1 MLTRTL
7 RFMNSTSKT
16 SASFKS
22 FLKHH
27 EAAWFRWVR
36 ENPSKKTFEW
46 HWEEST
52 PSLNF
57 RFSRY
62 MNLQSPHIP
71 STAFCFF
78 GKTNWAVSWEAH
90 KQRGTGLAQS
100 WGMLGAKLSLCRMY
114 FPTSGL
120 LILPCHEDTAP
131 GALTPSSFPAPS
143 SSLSWSGGR
152 QNYLQRSLLLFHCL
166 NPASNHPAATS
177 KIIPLPPLVLN
188 LWRVHSEHFLTTD
201 QRYQAPADGTEIY
214 PLPVLL
220 GLWFHGNEFI
230 FIPALSQLIQS
241 RCSQAA
247 QHSCCLEMLFRCAQP
262 SSDVPHS
269 TAPLSSQFKFM

>member
-36 ENPSKKTFEW
+36 EDPSKKNFWMTLGRINSQFEFQIFQVF
-46 HWEEST
+46 E
-52 PSLNF
+52 LAV
-57 RFSRY
+57 
-62 MNLQSPHIP
+62 SPHP
-71 STAFCFF
+71 QHCFLLFWENQLGCFLGST
-78 GKTNWAVSWEAH
+78 
-90 KQRGTGLAQS
+90 QRGTGLAQS

-201 QRYQAPADGTEIY
+201 QRYQAPADGTEICA
-214 PLPVLL
+214 LPVLL

-269 TAPLSSQFKFM
+269 TAPLASQFKFM

>member
-36 ENPSKKTFEW
+36 EDPSKKTSEW

-62 MNLQSPHIP
+62 LNLQSPHIP
-71 STAFCFF
+71 STSFCFF

-90 KQRGTGLAQS
+90 KQRGTGLTQS
-100 WGMLGAKLSLCRMY
+100 WGMLGAKLCLCRMY
-114 FPTSGL
+114 FTTSGL

-177 KIIPLPPLVLN
+177 KIIHPTTSTCTQFMESA
-188 LWRVHSEHFLTTD
+188 LWALFNHRPKVPSSSRWHRNMCTPSAPGALIPWQWIHF
-201 QRYQAPADGTEIY
+201 
-214 PLPVLL
+214 
-220 GLWFHGNEFI
+220 
-230 FIPALSQLIQS
+230 
-241 RCSQAA
+241 
-247 QHSCCLEMLFRCAQP
+247 HSCSLSA
-262 SSDVPHS
+262 HS
-269 TAPLSSQFKFM
+269 K